1 MQIRT
6 IICAAILLT
15 QLAAMGQSKKVTAET
30 NIQNVTIFAS
40 GARVERSA
48 NLTLSQGR
56 TEISFPSLSNQ
67 LDQQSVQIKA
77 DANITLLSVQATKD
91 FVGVRKIEQ
100 EEKDFLVRMQA
111 IQSKLEFDKKLFEVY
126 KREEEMLTK
135 NEAIGGNAGVKTT
148 ELKEALDLHRQRLT
162 EVYQKQLEI
171 QDRIE
176 SEQKEFDTF
185 NKQSQE
191 ISKKKDSIN
200 YIITALVES
209 RESRNVH
216 FQLLYNIKDA
226 GWYTTYD
233 VRVKDASE
241 PLKALMNANV
251 FQRSGETWKNISI
264 SLSTGNPTDN
274 ATSPQLQP
282 WMLGYYD
289 PNASSGNYQSNIIT
303 TGRITN
309 EQGEPIIGATVVVKN
324 SASGTVT
331 DGNGF
336 FKIQNEY
343 NSFLIISSVGY
354 QQKEVR
360 AKPGYNTIALQ
371 QGSNALQEVVVT
383 AYGTLKG
390 KVSGVNI
397 NSTSKLKQDN
407 ETIQTVN
414 VATEY
419 QPTTTVYQIKDKY
432 TLETDG
438 KTTTIGIKEFDIPS
452 LYDYHSVPKIDP
464 SAFLTA
470 KIINWQDF
478 DLQSGEASLY
488 FEGTYL
494 GKTYID
500 LNAVSDTLS
509 LSLGKDNGI
518 KISRKLIKEFSSKRF
533 IGSNRTD
540 SKTYEISVRN
550 TKNIPVVI
558 TVNDQFPLSIN
569 KEISVDDLKAPEA
582 QVDKETGLIAWT
594 ITLQPGQEKKLTKSY
609 SVKYPKDKKV
619 VLE

>member
-1 MQIRT
+1 MQFRT
-6 IICAAILLT
+6 IICAAILLM
-15 QLAAMGQSKKVTAET
+15 QLPALGQLKKVTAET
-30 NIQNVTIFAS
+30 SIQNVTIFAS

-48 NLTLSQGR
+48 NLTLTQGR

-77 DANITLLSVQATKD
+77 DANITLLSVQSTKD
-91 FVGVRKIEQ
+91 FVSVRKIEE
-100 EEKDFLVRMQA
+100 EEKDFIERMQT
-111 IQSKLEFDKKLFEVY
+111 IQSKLDFDKKLLEVY
-126 KREEEMLTK
+126 KKEEEMLTK
-135 NEAIGGNAGVKTT
+135 NEAIGGNSGVKTA

-171 QDRIE
+171 QKRIE

-200 YIITALVES
+200 YIITAVVES
-209 RESRNVH
+209 RETRNVN

-233 VRVKDASE
+233 VRVKDATQ

-289 PNASSGNYQSNIIT
+289 PNSSSGNYQSNAIT

-309 EQGEPIIGATVVVKN
+309 EKGEPIIGATVAVKN
-324 SASGTVT
+324 SASGTIT

-343 NSFLIISSVGY
+343 NNFLIISSVGY

-371 QGSNALQEVVVT
+371 QSSNELQEVVVT
-383 AYGTLKG
+383 GYGTLKG
-390 KVSGVNI
+390 KVSGVDV
-397 NSTSKLKQDN
+397 NSNLKLKQDK
-407 ETIQTVN
+407 ETIQTVS

-452 LYDYHSVPKIDP
+452 SYDYYTVPKIDP

-540 SKTYEISVRN
+540 SKSYEISVRN

-582 QVDKETGLIAWT
+582 LVDKETGIITWT